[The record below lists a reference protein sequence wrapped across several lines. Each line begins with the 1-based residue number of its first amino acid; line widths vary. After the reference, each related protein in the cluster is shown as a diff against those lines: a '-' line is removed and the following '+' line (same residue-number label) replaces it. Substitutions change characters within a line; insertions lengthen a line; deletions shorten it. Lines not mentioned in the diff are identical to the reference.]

1 MPGGAHSTPAL
12 ITGPLETCGATFP
25 FSDVVLLA
33 TTRRGL
39 SLHVDVAPTVER
51 GLQATRYVHGELIR
65 SINRKRLVRRPGVVD

>member
-12 ITGPLETCGATFP
+12 ITASLETCGATFP
-25 FSDVVLLA
+25 FSIVVPLT